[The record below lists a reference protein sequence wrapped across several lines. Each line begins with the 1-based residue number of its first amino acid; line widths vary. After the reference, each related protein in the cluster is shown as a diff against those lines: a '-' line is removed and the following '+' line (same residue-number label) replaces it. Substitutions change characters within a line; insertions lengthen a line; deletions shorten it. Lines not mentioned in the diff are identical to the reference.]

1 MPAFRLT
8 TEPNFSPGDSKEVSS
23 WQRFERGTVNEIDG
37 GEMMWEA
44 AVLHHGKARA
54 EAEASAIV

>member
-1 MPAFRLT
+1 MILKKFLL
-8 TEPNFSPGDSKEVSS
+8 G
-23 WQRFERGTVNEIDG
+23 RGTVNEIDG